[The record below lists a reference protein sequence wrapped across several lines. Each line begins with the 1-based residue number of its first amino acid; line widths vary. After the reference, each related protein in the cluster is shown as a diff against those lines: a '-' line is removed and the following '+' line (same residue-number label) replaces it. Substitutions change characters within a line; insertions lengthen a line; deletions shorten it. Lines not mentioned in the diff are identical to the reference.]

1 MAIIAVM
8 VRDKSNV
15 GIISPPF
22 PCHCTTGREEVKGEI
37 NMEIIIKAEA
47 EEVLSLM
54 AGVILTGKT
63 LNSEGLDSVLRADNR
78 PIPPEEVD
86 KKDDDQHYMVSFLR
100 DGLKTT
106 IWNIFDSLYE
116 AWTYALALRENYKKA
131 GRDVCDFKIL
141 RWNPSVEDWEVEVTI
156 E

>member
-1 MAIIAVM
+1 
-8 VRDKSNV
+8 
-15 GIISPPF
+15 
-22 PCHCTTGREEVKGEI
+22 
-37 NMEIIIKAEA
+37 MEIIIKAES

-63 LNSEGLDSVLRADNR
+63 LNSEGLDSVLWADNR
-78 PIPPEEVD
+78 PIPPEEED
-86 KKDDDQHYMVSFLR
+86 GDDDQHYMVSFLR

-106 IWNIFDSLYE
+106 IWNIFDSLNE

-141 RWNPSVEDWEVEVTI
+141 RWNPSVEDWEVEVNI